1 MNILMEFEF
10 FSSASY
16 SNLDSFNSFRIK
28 TTVLKKFIKQS
39 METDKNK
46 HIIILEEK
54 VNHK

>member
-1 MNILMEFEF
+1 MEFEF